1 MEKIRKI
8 PNLSGKMLA
17 YHVVGLAGILYA
29 TYSVGKFI
37 RWHIRSI
44 GVRNL
49 ARKTLSNRN

>member
-17 YHVVGLAGILYA
+17 YHVAGLAGILYA